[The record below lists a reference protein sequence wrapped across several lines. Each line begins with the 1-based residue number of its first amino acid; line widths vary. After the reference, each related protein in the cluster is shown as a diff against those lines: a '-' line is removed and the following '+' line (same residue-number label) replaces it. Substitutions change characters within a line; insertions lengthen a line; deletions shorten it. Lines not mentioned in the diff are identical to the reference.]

1 MSIKKES
8 HYNNLSRQYTANK
21 GVAVPDAYL
30 KKWQKTVDLMAHI
43 FEVPAGL
50 IMRVFPTEIEVFLS
64 SQTEANPYKKF
75 ERAHLNTGLYC
86 ETVMAQR
93 NQLQVPNAL
102 EDLEW
107 KDNPDVKLNMISYL
121 GVPLIWPN
129 DDIFGTICVLD
140 SKTRHYSSLYQA
152 LLWQFKEIIDG
163 DLRLLVSEHQLEQH
177 AQELAQTL
185 VHLKTTQQE
194 LIQSEKM
201 AALGHLVAGIAHEIN
216 TPLGAIR
223 SSVGNIVDFLNQHLQ
238 QLPAFFQSL
247 SKNRQQ
253 DFFALLEKIMADK
266 PALSSREKRQ
276 LKKTLTGQLQEQ
288 AIEKTELI
296 AKRLINIGVYENV
309 DTLLPLLKDPES
321 PAILDMANQLAIVQK
336 SAQSITIASD
346 RAAKTVFALKK
357 FARFDTSGEKVQANI
372 TEGIETVLTLY
383 QNKLKPGVEV
393 LKNYANMPTI
403 WCYPDELNQ
412 VWTNL
417 IHNALQAMDYKGTL
431 MVDTKLQDNQAIVS
445 ITDSG
450 KGIPAEIKPKIF
462 EPFFTTK
469 PAGEGSGL
477 GLDIVKKIIEKHA
490 GVIEVESQPGK
501 TTVTIFLPIT

>member
-1 MSIKKES
+1 MSIIKES
-8 HYNNLSRQYTANK
+8 HDNSLSKQYTANE
-21 GVAVPDAYL
+21 GVEVPDAYL

-64 SQTEANPYKKF
+64 SQTEGNPYEKY
-75 ERAHLNTGLYC
+75 ERADLNTGLYC

-93 NQLQVPNAL
+93 DMLQVPNAL
-102 EDLEW
+102 EDVEW

-140 SKTRHYSSLYQA
+140 GKTRHYSSLYQA

-163 DLRLLVSEHQLEQH
+163 DLKLLVSERQLEQH
-177 AQELAQTL
+177 TQELAQAL
-185 VHLKTTQQE
+185 AHLKATQQE

-223 SSVGNIVDFLNQHLQ
+223 SSVGNITDFLTQHLK

-253 DFFALLEKIMADK
+253 DFFALLEKITADK

-288 AIEKTELI
+288 AVENAKLI
-296 AKRLINIGVYENV
+296 VDRLVNIGVYEDV
-309 DTLLPLLKDPES
+309 EALLPLLKAPES
-321 PAILDMANQLAIVQK
+321 LAILDMANQLAIVQK
-336 SAQSITIASD
+336 STQSITIASD
-346 RAAKTVFALKK
+346 RAAKTVFALKN
-357 FARFDTSGEKVQANI
+357 FARFDTSGEKAQANI

-383 QNKLKPGVEV
+383 QNQLKQGVEV
-393 LKNYANMPTI
+393 FKNYANMPAI

-417 IHNALQAMDYKGTL
+417 IHNALHAMDYKGTL
-431 MVDTKLQDNQAIVS
+431 TIDAKLQDNQAVVS

-450 KGIPAEIKPKIF
+450 KSIPTEIQPKIF

-477 GLDIVKKIIEKHA
+477 GLDIVRKIIDKHA
-490 GVIEVESQPGK
+490 GMIEVESQPGK
-501 TTVTIFLPIT
+501 TTFTVFLPIT

>member
-1 MSIKKES
+1 MSIKEKSHDNSLPNQCTASES
-8 HYNNLSRQYTANK
+8 
-21 GVAVPDAYL
+21 VEVPAAYL
-30 KKWQKTVDLMAHI
+30 KKWQKTVDLMASV

-64 SQTEANPYKKF
+64 SQTEGNPYEKSEK
-75 ERAHLNTGLYC
+75 ASLNTGLYC

-93 NQLQVPNAL
+93 DQLQVPNAL
-102 EDLEW
+102 EDVKW

-121 GVPLIWPN
+121 GVPLTWPN

-140 SKTRHYSSLYQA
+140 SKTRDYSSLYQA

-163 DLRLLVSEHQLEQH
+163 DLRLLISDRQLEQR
-177 AQELAQTL
+177 AQELTQTL
-185 VHLKTTQQE
+185 THLKATQQE

-223 SSVGNIVDFLNQHLQ
+223 SSVGNIVDFLSQHLQ
-238 QLPAFFQSL
+238 QLPTFFQSL
-247 SKNRQQ
+247 SKNHQQ
-253 DFFALLEKIMADK
+253 DFFVLLEKITAAK

-276 LKKTLTGQLQEQ
+276 LKKTLIGQLQEQ
-288 AIEKTELI
+288 AIENPKPI
-296 AKRLINIGVYENV
+296 VDRLINIGVYENIEA
-309 DTLLPLLKDPES
+309 LWPLLKDPES
-321 PAILDMANQLAIVQK
+321 PTILNMANQLAIVQK
-336 SAQSITIASD
+336 STQSITTASD

-372 TEGIETVLTLY
+372 IEGIETVLTLY
-383 QNKLKPGVEV
+383 QSQLKQGVEV
-393 LKNYANMPTI
+393 IKNYTDTETI

-431 MVDTKLQDNQAIVS
+431 TIDAKLQDNQAIIS

-450 KGIPAEIKPKIF
+450 KGIPTEIKPKIF

-477 GLDIVKKIIEKHA
+477 GLDIVGKIIEKHT

-501 TTVTIFLPIT
+501 TTFTIFLPIT